1 MHPKNELVEAD
12 MLTRKQHELL
22 AFLVKSSNN
31 SEVTPSFDEMRE
43 AVGLASK
50 SGIHRLVTALEER
63 GYIRRLPNKAR
74 AIEILRTPLSLQD
87 ETLTIAEADN
97 IIRPSFGSSPSL
109 HRSDHADENFGKSV
123 NLPLLGRIAAGTPIE
138 ALSDPSATF
147 SVPEAM
153 VASGEHFAL
162 EIVGDSMVEAGI
174 HDGDTVIIKR
184 TEIADNGDIVV
195 ALIEEQ
201 EATLKILRKKPGRI
215 GLEPANPNY
224 QTRYFETDAVRIQGR
239 LTGLIRRY

>member
-1 MHPKNELVEAD
+1 
-12 MLTRKQHELL
+12 MLTRKQNELL
-22 AFLVKSSNN
+22 AFLVESSLK

-63 GYIRRLPNKAR
+63 GYIQRLPNKAR
-74 AIEILRTPLSLQD
+74 AIKILRTPPSLQA
-87 ETLTIAEADN
+87 ETPPIAEADN

-109 HRSDHADENFGKSV
+109 RRSDYTDESLVKSV
-123 NLPLLGRIAAGTPIE
+123 DLPLLGRIAAGTPIE

-162 EIVGDSMVEAGI
+162 EIVGDSMVEVGI

-184 TEIADNGDIVV
+184 TEIADSGDIVV

-201 EATLKILRKKPGRI
+201 EATLKTLRKEPGRI

-224 QTRYFETDAVRIQGR
+224 QTRYFETNAVRIQGR